1 VLAQMTEA
9 TNQSV
14 HEETV
19 FLSYSREDQRRARPI
34 IAMLEDAGF
43 NVWWDGLL
51 EGGERFSHRTE
62 AALEGAK
69 AVVVLWSKTSTASHW
84 VHDEATRGRDRGVLV
99 PLSIDGSEAPLGFRQ
114 FQVIDATPAK
124 AKPGTAEMQA
134 MLRAVSTLH
143 DRPFE
148 AVVTRSSQPI
158 ISRRMAI
165 IGGGATALAGSG
177 LVAWQTGLL
186 GGGIDKK
193 SIAVLPFANLSN
205 DPEQRYFSDGLAS
218 EIRSRLARNNL
229 LQVAAQTSS
238 NAMRDVVSDAKAI
251 SKKLRVAYLLEG
263 DVRRAG
269 DNVRVDV
276 RLVDGRTG
284 FEQKGGGRTFDR
296 PLSQIFEVQSEIAVA
311 VATALSAQIVAAS
324 GGTAAKQPGGTENV
338 AAFDAYLRGKDLYD
352 AGIDEASDR
361 LALAKFDEAIKLDPE
376 YAAAFAARSRSL
388 AIIANQYGRGEELKG
403 LYAASVAAARQAVK
417 LAPDYAE
424 AQSALGFALA
434 YGQLDVRAAKAP
446 YDKSLALGSG
456 DADIL
461 SRYAFFSSRLGRAK
475 EATEAIAQSM
485 ALDPLNART
494 FRNSG
499 YIHYWAGRYAES
511 IEANKAALEINPKL
525 GAAHAAIGQSLLML
539 GKIDEAEEAFKA
551 ETTSLFRLPGIA
563 IIAQQKGDK
572 ATAQKAVA
580 DMIAEHGNNSL
591 YQQAQIY
598 SQWGDKAKAI
608 EALQAAYAAGD
619 SGVGGMK
626 VDPLLEPVRKDP
638 DFSRLLN
645 RMGFV

>member
-1 VLAQMTEA
+1 MTEA

-19 FLSYSREDQRRARPI
+19 FLSYSREDQKRARPI
-34 IAMLEDAGF
+34 IAMLADAGF
-43 NVWWDGLL
+43 QVWWDGLL

-143 DRPFE
+143 DRPFD
-148 AVVTRSSQPI
+148 AAIAAKSAQPA
-158 ISRRMAI
+158 ISRRSAMVA
-165 IGGGATALAGSG
+165 GGAAAFVGSG
-177 LVAWQTGLL
+177 LVVWQTGLF
-186 GGGIDKK
+186 GGSIDKT

-218 EIRSRLARNNL
+218 EIRSRLARNSL

-238 NAMRDVVSDAKAI
+238 NAMRDLVSDAKTI

-263 DVRRAG
+263 DVRRS
-269 DNVRVDV
+269 DDKVRVDI

-284 FEQKGGGRTFDR
+284 FEKKEGGRTFDR
-296 PLSQIFEVQSEIAVA
+296 PLANIFEVQSEIAA
-311 VATALSAQIVAAS
+311 AIATALSAQIVAAS
-324 GGTAAKQPGGTENV
+324 GDTKGKQPGSTENI
-338 AAFDAYLRGKDLYD
+338 AAFDAYLRGKDLFD
-352 AGIDEASDR
+352 SGAGETSDR
-361 LALAKFDEAIKLDPE
+361 LALAKFEEAIKLDPR
-376 YAAAFAARSRSL
+376 YSAAFAARARSL
-388 AIIANQYGRGEELKG
+388 AVIANQHGRGDQLKEL
-403 LYAASVAAARQAVK
+403 YRASVAAARQAVK

-424 AQSALGFALA
+424 AHSALGFALA
-434 YGQLDVRAAKAP
+434 NGQLDMRAAKVP
-446 YDKSLALGSG
+446 YDKSKTLGSG

-461 SRYAFFSSRLGRAK
+461 SRYAIFVSRFKRY
-475 EATEAIAQSM
+475 EDATQAITQAT

-494 FRNSG
+494 FRNSAF
-499 YIHYWAGRYAES
+499 IHYAARRYDDS
-511 IEANKAALEINPKL
+511 IKANEAALEINPKL
-525 GAAHAAIGQSLLML
+525 GSAYAAIGNSLLMQ
-539 GKIDEAEEAFKA
+539 GKLDKA
-551 ETTSLFRLPGIA
+551 EAAYLAETNSLFGLPGIA
-563 IIAQQKGDK
+563 IIAHRKGDPAK
-572 ATAQKAVA
+572 AKMAVA
-580 DMIAEHGNNSL
+580 EMIAEHGTNSL
-591 YQQAQIY
+591 YQQAQIHA
-598 SQWGDKAKAI
+598 QWGDKAKAM

-619 SGVGGMK
+619 AGMVSMN
-626 VDPLLEPVRKDP
+626 VDPLLDLVRNEPA
-638 DFSRLLN
+638 FSRLLSQI
-645 RMGFV
+645 GFV

>member
-1 VLAQMTEA
+1 MTKE
-9 TNQSV
+9 TSQS
-14 HEETV
+14 EYIETV
-19 FLSYSREDQRRARPI
+19 FLSYSREDQKRVRPI

-43 NVWWDGLL
+43 RVWWDGLL

-114 FQVIDATPAK
+114 FQVIDASPAK
-124 AKPGTAEMQA
+124 AKVGTAEMQA
-134 MLRAVSTLH
+134 MLRAVAVLH

-148 AVVTRSSQPI
+148 AVVTKSSQPV

-165 IGGGATALAGSG
+165 IGGGGAALISSG
-177 LVAWQTGLL
+177 LVAWKTGMF
-186 GGGIDKK
+186 GGGIGKT

-238 NAMRDVVSDAKAI
+238 NAMRDIVSDAKTI

-296 PLSQIFEVQSEIAVA
+296 PLAQIFEVQSEIAAA

-324 GGTAAKQPGGTENV
+324 GGTKVKQPGGTENV

-352 AGIDEASDR
+352 AGTDEASDR
-361 LALAKFDEAIKLDPE
+361 LALAKFDEAIKLDPQ
-376 YAAAFAARSRSL
+376 YAAAYAARARAL
-388 AIIANQYGRGEELKG
+388 AIIASQYGRGEELKG
-403 LYAASVAAARQAVK
+403 LYRASVDSARQAVT

-424 AQSALGFALA
+424 AHSALGFALA
-434 YGQLDVRAAKAP
+434 YGQLDMRAAKVP
-446 YDKSLALGSG
+446 YEKSLALGSG

-461 SRYAFFSSRLGRAK
+461 SRFAFFIARLGRID
-475 EATEAIAQSM
+475 EATEAITQSM

-494 FRNSG
+494 FSNSG
-499 YIHYWAGRYAES
+499 SIHYWGGRYAEA
-511 IEANKAALEINPKL
+511 IKANKAALELNPKL
-525 GAAHAAIGQSLLML
+525 GTAHAAIGQSLLML

-551 ETTSLFRLPGIA
+551 EKNSLFRLPGIA
-563 IIAQQKGDK
+563 IIAQRKGDE
-572 ATAQKAVA
+572 AIAQKAVA

-591 YQQAQIY
+591 YQQAQVFA
-598 SQWGDKAKAI
+598 QWGDKSKAI

-619 SGVGGMK
+619 SGVGAMK
-626 VDPLLEPVRKDP
+626 VDPLLNPVRQESE
-638 DFSRLLN
+638 FSRLLN
-645 RMGFV
+645 RVGFV